1 MNGEGPLECACEWN
15 DSPRLGAHNKA
26 RARPV
31 QGLNATGN
39 HRDQKSRGSSQKSGT
54 HPLDCAEHGPFT
66 FSSPRRRNG
75 ISNFHR
81 TSKRTV
87 KRVEWSERVGRDS
100 RAERGRMLGSDSAE
114 SDENESERA
123 STVRAYGIGEG
134 NETKEKDRTS
144 SAG

>member
-1 MNGEGPLECACEWN
+1 MRVSGMTAHASERATRLERDLFRGSTQPGTTGTRN
-15 DSPRLGAHNKA
+15 LGAQA
-26 RARPV
+26 RNQERIRSTVPSMDHSPFQV
-31 QGLNATGN
+31 
-39 HRDQKSRGSSQKSGT
+39 RG
-54 HPLDCAEHGPFT
+54 AA
-66 FSSPRRRNG
+66 NG